1 MVDIPT
7 LPQKAY
13 EYRSSAAMQKAFVTQ
28 ARQHLES
35 RYKID
40 DHYLLLVNYFFFYM
54 YLCTTT

>member
-13 EYRSSAAMQKAFVTQ
+13 EHRGTTAMQKAFVTQ

-35 RYKID
+35 R
-40 DHYLLLVNYFFFYM
+40 
-54 YLCTTT
+54 